1 MHYFLL
7 RKSDCILTVTRNY
20 ISSRAVSPSSL
31 RVHRNSIQPNQT
43 RWLYVGLNYQ
53 CNLKLCKMIDA
64 GECLTMDRCDVGV
77 VLGVVGGAYYIFQ
90 SSVSFFFA
98 GRYIVSEFYQILA
111 GYLVALGL
119 AILVLF
125 GAFLA
130 RRGLR
135 VAGGTLMLIV
145 SLFDLITW
153 VILVPPFVVASLLSL
168 YSLSHIPFGV
178 VGGILILSSRIW
190 TKQDKVGEH

>member
-1 MHYFLL
+1 
-7 RKSDCILTVTRNY
+7 
-20 ISSRAVSPSSL
+20 
-31 RVHRNSIQPNQT
+31 
-43 RWLYVGLNYQ
+43 
-53 CNLKLCKMIDA
+53 MIDA

-77 VLGVVGGAYYIFQ
+77 VLGVIGGAYQIFQ

-178 VGGILILSSRIW
+178 VGGILILSSKIW